1 MNWAKILIYSHA
13 LFGSVALAVGLIA
26 AISVKG
32 SKIHKRMGAIFH
44 HSMVISILISL
55 IIAVIP
61 AHFNP
66 FLFGIGVFSI
76 YSVIMGKRC
85 LKFTNPNHNLYI
97 DKLLAYIL
105 LFNCFLMIGIP
116 VILNGKLNIIL
127 AIFGAI
133 GILIG
138 VLDIKLYQNPAHL
151 KTERLKLHINKMS
164 GGYIAAVTAFLV
176 VNDLLP
182 GYWAWFTPTILGSLY
197 ATYYNVKMRNRK
209 LDFIN
214 S

>member
-1 MNWAKILIYSHA
+1 MNWTKILIYSHA
-13 LFGSVALAVGLIA
+13 IFGGIALAAGLA
-26 AISVKG
+26 SAISVKG
-32 SKIHKRMGAIFH
+32 SKFHKRMGSIFH

-55 IIAVIP
+55 MIAILP

-116 VILNGKLNIIL
+116 FILNGKLNIIL

-133 GILIG
+133 GILFG
-138 VLDIKLYQNPAHL
+138 TLDLRLYLNPEQMKAD
-151 KTERLKLHINKMS
+151 RLKLHINKMS

-176 VNDLLP
+176 VNELLP

-197 ATYYNVKMRNRK
+197 ATYYNVKIRNRK
-209 LDFIN
+209 T
-214 S
+214 